1 MNLKG
6 DMNIQ
11 SITIC
16 PWTSKIPSYRNAIPN
31 VAPWNS
37 EVSCNYHH
45 WFSQC
50 WFCNNGSHY
59 SASWASLVA
68 QLVKNLPE
76 MQKTWVW
83 SLGWDNSLE
92 KGKAT
97 HSSGCTVHGV
107 IKSRTQLS
115 DFHFHSASSAISHF
129 WDIANGIQKM
139 WNCRWCTMKVKV
151 AQLCPTLYDP
161 TDCGC
166 TESDMTEAT

>member
-1 MNLKG
+1 MGESGLQHTNLKG

-16 PWTSKIPSYRNAIPN
+16 PWTSKIPGLLTGMP
-31 VAPWNS
+31 
-37 EVSCNYHH
+37 
-45 WFSQC
+45 SQM
-50 WFCNNGSHY
+50 FPPETPKSHVIIITDLANHNGSHY

-76 MQKTWVW
+76 MQKTWVR

-107 IKSRTQLS
+107 IKSRTQPS

-139 WNCRWCTMKVKV
+139 
-151 AQLCPTLYDP
+151 
-161 TDCGC
+161 
-166 TESDMTEAT
+166 